1 MVQIAKLESHHVWV
15 DGVRCYA
22 IDGAVRPGVTSVLSA
37 GPEPEWLAK
46 WRADKGPEEAERIRM
61 TAANRGTLLHHK
73 IEAFFG
79 ETRGEEPTFEDH
91 APDPALVQRM
101 FEMVT
106 PVLERIT
113 PIAIEAPVQWSCNDP
128 VIGNG
133 FAGTVDMLATI
144 TPPAGGAPVPV
155 VMDWKSSTRPIRQQ
169 LQLDAKVRNYLLQL
183 AAYRAALRQCYPE
196 QLADLKTAMAVVIPQ
211 SGKLQAFEFN
221 EHDLLGAE
229 VEFVGLLRRYYA
241 TRDNGPTIQ
250 AGLK

>member
-1 MVQIAKLESHHVWV
+1 MPKLVKLEAHHVWV
-15 DGVRCYA
+15 EGVRCYA

-46 WRADKGPEEAERIRM
+46 WKADKGPVEAERIRM

-79 ETRGEEPTFEDH
+79 AARGPEPTFEEY
-91 APDPALVQRM
+91 APDTALVERM
-101 FEMVT
+101 FQLVT

-113 PIAIEAPVQWSCNDP
+113 PIAIEAPIQWSCNDP
-128 VIGNG
+128 LIGNG

-144 TPPAGGAPVPV
+144 EPPGGGTPVPV
-155 VMDWKSSTRPIRQQ
+155 VMDWKSSTRPIRQH
-169 LQLDAKVRNYLLQL
+169 LQLDAKAHKFLLQL
-183 AAYRAALRQCYPE
+183 AAYRAALRQCYPD
-196 QLADLKTAMAVVIPQ
+196 QLAQLKTAMAIVIPQ
-211 SGKLQAFEFN
+211 SGKLQAFEFH
-221 EHDLLGAE
+221 EHDLLAAE

-241 TRDNGPTIQ
+241 TRDNGPTTQ